1 MNLPNK
7 ETGWIFLFI
16 GPSLAGFSL
25 FYLIPFIMSIYNS
38 LIDSPFNND
47 FTGLRNYINLI
58 QNPVFQ
64 RALVNSVLFT
74 GLSVPLLVFLS
85 LALAL
90 RLNKATYKR
99 GIFRT
104 LAITPLVCPTASI
117 VIVWQILFKRFGLLN
132 SFLHWMNFPPIDWL
146 NSEYSLLVIISLFV
160 WKNLGYN
167 MILFLAGL
175 NSIPKTYF
183 DVARC
188 YGAGSLF
195 IFFRITLA
203 YLAPVTIFVVIMSII
218 NSFKVFRE
226 IFLLTGYYPD
236 KRLYMIQHYINN
248 TFVKLDLQ
256 KLSSA
261 SVIMGFLIFI
271 LVYYLFNRGKKDLS
285 YG

>member
-1 MNLPNK
+1 
-7 ETGWIFLFI
+7 
-16 GPSLAGFSL
+16 
-25 FYLIPFIMSIYNS
+25 MSVYNS
-38 LIDSPFNND
+38 LIDSPFNRE
-47 FTGLRNYINLI
+47 FAGLRNYIDLI

-64 RALVNSVLFT
+64 RALINSVLFT

-99 GIFRT
+99 GLFRT

-132 SFLHWMNFPPIDWL
+132 SFLLWMDFPPIDWL
-146 NSEYSLLVIISLFV
+146 NSEYSLLVIISLFI

-175 NSIPKTYF
+175 NSIPKSYF

-203 YLAPVTIFVVIMSII
+203 YLAPVTIFVVIISII

-261 SVIMGFLIFI
+261 SVIMAFLIFI